1 MPQMP
6 PMEDDAAI
14 EAFLGEEAIAVLS
27 THNAD
32 GSIHSAPILFVYD
45 DGVFHL
51 GTQVGAQRLANLR
64 RDPTATLLIER
75 RDDPFKYVLAYG
87 SATVVDGDV
96 FERRVQILSRLYS
109 EEGSRAF
116 AAQMRDEFGI
126 VGIEFVADRMVTV
139 DYSRG
144 GAE

>member
-14 EAFLGEEAIAVLS
+14 EAFLDEETIAVLS
-27 THNAD
+27 THNVD
-32 GSIHSAPILFVYD
+32 GTVHSAPILFVYD

-51 GTQVGAQRLANLR
+51 GTQVGAQRVANLH

-75 RDDPFKYVLAYG
+75 REDPFKFVIAYG
-87 SATVVDGDV
+87 TAEVVETD
-96 FERRVQILSRLYS
+96 FERRVEILSRLYP

-116 AAQMRDEFGI
+116 AGQMRDQFGL
-126 VGIEFVADRMVTV
+126 VSIEFRADRMVTV

-144 GAE
+144 GAA